1 VTPAVAALLI
11 ALPLAAASPTDC
23 HELRKRGQT
32 DKADACYRRLST
44 SSDPYLRAEGLWG
57 LRLYQDANEQF
68 KAAVARSP
76 KNAEFRVR
84 WGRLFLERF
93 NSAEAASLFK
103 EALEI
108 DPKHAGALL
117 GLALVA
123 SESFADRKAVELAEK
138 AIESDPNLY
147 QARELLAHLALE
159 DANPERAVA
168 EADKAIALSPL
179 ALDAMAVRAA
189 VELLADR
196 SPDKWFGRV
205 YQVNPNYG
213 EAHRIAGHH
222 LVINRRYAEG
232 VQQFR
237 KAIELD
243 PLNWSAREQLGVNL
257 MRFGEDEEARQHLE
271 ACYNAGH
278 HSFPVVNT
286 LRLMDSYKNFVIYR
300 TPATIL
306 KLHKKEA
313 ELLRVYFEPELQR
326 AIQTFQKKY
335 KLTLPRPVQLEV
347 YPDHED
353 FAVRTLGM
361 PGLGALGV
369 TFGHVVAMDSPSGR
383 KPGSFHWAS
392 TLWHELSHVFVLT
405 ATNHRVPRWFTE
417 GLAVHEETAVS
428 PDWGDRLSPQ
438 ILAALRDKRLLPVAE
453 LDRGFIRPT
462 YPGQVVVSYFQA
474 GRICDYINERW
485 GYQKLLDMMHA
496 FGARKSTPEVIQQQ
510 LGMSPEAFDQDF
522 LAWLDK
528 QTRKTV
534 EAFSAWPAK
543 LKALAA
549 AARAGNHDQV
559 LKDGPALRDLY
570 PEYVEHGNPY
580 EFIAE
585 AHLAKGDQ
593 KAAAAELERYAQI
606 GGRNPETLK
615 KLAGLQEQLGDKQG
629 AAVTLNRIT
638 YIYLHDEEV
647 HRRLGELWLEV
658 GNWRGAVREFKAVIA
673 ANPID
678 RAQAH
683 FNLARAYDA
692 GKQRPQAEEHL
703 LLALEA
709 APGFRPAQKMLLHY
723 HRTESK
729 KE

>member
-1 VTPAVAALLI
+1 MTRTLAALLI
-11 ALPLAAASPTDC
+11 ALPLAAATPPEC

-32 DKADACYRRLST
+32 AKADACYRQLST
-44 SSDPYLRAEGLWG
+44 STDPYLRAEGLWG

-93 NSAEAASLFK
+93 NSAEAANLFQ

-117 GLALVA
+117 GLARVA
-123 SESFADRKAVELAEK
+123 GESFADRKAVELAEQ

-147 QARELLAHLALE
+147 EARELLAHLALE
-159 DANPERAVA
+159 DANPEKAVA
-168 EADKAIALSPL
+168 EADKAIAISPL

-196 SPDKWFGRV
+196 PPDEWFGRI
-205 YQVNPNYG
+205 YNVNPNYG

-232 VQQFR
+232 IRQFR

-243 PLNWSAREQLGVNL
+243 PLNWSAREQLGINL
-257 MRFGEDEEARQHLE
+257 MRFGEDDEARKHLE

-286 LRLMDSYKNFVIYR
+286 LRLMDSYKNFVIYK
-300 TPATIL
+300 TPTTIL

-313 ELLRVYFEPELQR
+313 ELLRIYFEPELQR
-326 AIQTFQKKY
+326 AIQTFEKKY
-335 KLTLPRPVQLEV
+335 KVRLPRPVQLEA

-369 TFGHVVAMDSPSGR
+369 TFGDVVAMDSPSGR

-438 ILAALRDKRLLPVAE
+438 IVAALRDKKLLPVTE
-453 LDRGFIRPT
+453 LDRGFIRPN

-496 FGARKSTPEVIQQQ
+496 FGARKSTPEVIHEQ
-510 LGMSPEAFDQDF
+510 LGMSPEAFDKDF
-522 LAWLDK
+522 LAWLDR
-528 QTRKTV
+528 QTQKTV
-534 EAFSAWPAK
+534 EAFSAWPAR
-543 LKALAA
+543 LKALAT
-549 AARAGNHDQV
+549 AARSGNHDQV
-559 LKDGPALRDLY
+559 LKDGPTLRDLY

-585 AHLAKGDQ
+585 AHLAKGDK
-593 KAAAAELERYAQI
+593 KAAVAELERYAQI

-615 KLAGLQEQLGDKQG
+615 KLARLQEELGDNKG
-629 AAVTLNRIT
+629 AALTLNRIN

-647 HRRLGELWLEV
+647 HRRLGELWLEA
-658 GNWRGAVREFKAVIA
+658 GNWRGAVREFQAVIA
-673 ANPID
+673 GNPID

-709 APGFRPAQKMLLHY
+709 APGFRPAQKMLLQY
-723 HRTESK
+723 HRTQSE

>member
-1 VTPAVAALLI
+1 MTRSLAALLI
-11 ALPLAAASPTDC
+11 ALPLAAATPPEC
-23 HELRKRGQT
+23 HEWRKRGQT
-32 DKADACYRRLST
+32 GKADACYRQLST
-44 SSDPYLRAEGLWG
+44 STDPYLRAEGLWG

-93 NSAEAASLFK
+93 NSAEAANLFQ
-103 EALEI
+103 EALQI

-117 GLALVA
+117 GLAWVA

-138 AIESDPNLY
+138 AIESDPKLY
-147 QARELLAHLALE
+147 EARELLAHLALE
-159 DANPERAVA
+159 DANPEKAVA
-168 EADKAIALSPL
+168 EADKAIAISPL

-196 SPDKWFGRV
+196 PPDEWFGRI
-205 YQVNPNYG
+205 YKVNPNYG

-232 VQQFR
+232 IRQFR

-243 PLNWSAREQLGVNL
+243 PLNWSAREQLGINL
-257 MRFGEDEEARQHLE
+257 MRFGEDDEARKHLE

-286 LRLMDSYKNFVIYR
+286 LRLMDSYKNFVIYK
-300 TPATIL
+300 TPTTIL

-313 ELLRVYFEPELQR
+313 ELLRIYLEPELQR
-326 AIQTFQKKY
+326 AIQTFEKKY
-335 KLTLPRPVQLEV
+335 KVRLPRPVQLEA

-369 TFGHVVAMDSPSGR
+369 TFGDVVAMDSPSGR

-438 ILAALRDKRLLPVAE
+438 IVAALRDKKLLPVAE
-453 LDRGFIRPT
+453 LDRGFIRPN

-496 FGARKSTPEVIQQQ
+496 FGARKSTPEVIHEQ
-510 LGMSPEAFDQDF
+510 LGMSPEAFDKDF
-522 LAWLDK
+522 LAWLDR
-528 QTRKTV
+528 QTQKTV
-534 EAFSAWPAK
+534 EAFSAWPAR

-549 AARAGNHDQV
+549 AARSGNHDQV
-559 LKDGPALRDLY
+559 LKDGPTLRDLY

-585 AHLAKGDQ
+585 AHLAKGDK

-615 KLAGLQEQLGDKQG
+615 KLARLQEELGDNKG
-629 AAVTLNRIT
+629 AAVTLNRIN

-647 HRRLGELWLEV
+647 HRRLGELWLEA
-658 GNWRGAVREFKAVIA
+658 GNWRGAVREFQAVIA
-673 ANPID
+673 GNPID

-709 APGFRPAQKMLLHY
+709 APGFRPAQKMLLQY
-723 HRTESK
+723 HRTQSE